1 MLYNI
6 WLRMKKIK
14 FEHIRITIYI
24 ISLILTLLVFLGKI
38 NITCYYKENFGILCP
53 ACGLT
58 RATANIL
65 KLRFREAYE
74 LNAFYTCV
82 LIPFVSL
89 LVINDIYIIFKRYIT
104 GAEDVSLVEIMLGEK
119 KFEQY

>member
-1 MLYNI
+1 
-6 WLRMKKIK
+6 MKKIK
-14 FEHIRITIYI
+14 FEYIRIIIYI

-38 NITCYYKENFGILCP
+38 NITCYYKEHFEILCP

-65 KLRFREAYE
+65 QLKFRDAYE

-82 LIPFVSL
+82 LIPFVSI
-89 LVINDIYIIFKRYIT
+89 LVINDIYVICKRHIT
-104 GAEDVSLVEIMLGEK
+104 GIKDISLVEIMLGEK
-119 KFEQY
+119 RIEPN